1 MFREK
6 HYYTFLISVHDVWQ
20 HIYLVKCISMYLK
33 HLDFAD
39 RFARNSFKGVLLG
52 ILQGSNQH
60 NKSSY
65 SAGQLLNME
74 HYGGAKFG
82 YFMQILLTYFK
93 DTSKYLLP
101 I

>member
-1 MFREK
+1 MATYIFGQ
-6 HYYTFLISVHDVWQ
+6 VH
-20 HIYLVKCISMYLK
+20 MYLK
-33 HLDFAD
+33 HLAFAD
-39 RFARNSFKGVLLG
+39 RFARNSFKGVLLK

-74 HYGGAKFG
+74 HNRIAIFG

-93 DTSKYLLP
+93 DTFKYLL
-101 I
+101 